1 MLFSINLNRK
11 TENMGL
17 TKPNDYTTE
26 QIVFSQIG
34 KALGHPARQ
43 RILMILKEESMIR
56 ATDLSNAL
64 NLNVATI
71 HKHLLFLEHARLITA
86 DYRIHE
92 SLLKIDPRGLRKLEE
107 MTSFLTENF

>member
-1 MLFSINLNRK
+1 
-11 TENMGL
+11 MGL

-26 QIVFSQIG
+26 QLVFSQLG

-43 RILMILKEESMIR
+43 RILMILREEKFIR
-56 ATDLSNAL
+56 ATDLSNVL

-71 HKHLLFLEHARLITA
+71 HKHLLFLERAGLITA

-107 MTSFLTENF
+107 MTLVLTENFR